1 VNRIALLTLGIV
13 LATPAAAVDLTL
25 KAEATLQR
33 DHAVLG
39 DLLASSPD
47 SIRSGQT
54 LSDVVVLKRSSSG
67 NTITLT
73 RAMLARRL
81 FIARPELRGTINWHG
96 AASITIHTESAPDM
110 DARLVDAAKVELE
123 AYLAGQVKVFVV
135 EPASSRTRPVLPPG
149 EFTFRAQALAD
160 RPIRKRMAVA
170 VDIVRNGQPYR
181 TIPIW
186 FAVSA
191 TTDVLVA
198 KEDLDPQHPLTDI
211 LFERQ
216 RLDIASL
223 SQPPVDPASN
233 LRRLRVRRNVAQ
245 GAVLLTSDIEQTPPV
260 ARNQDIALKVVA
272 GGVTI
277 ETQATALSDA
287 TIGKSVRVRNPR
299 SGEEFVA
306 IVVAPGMAEVLM
318 R

>member
-1 VNRIALLTLGIV
+1 MNRLALLALGIV
-13 LATPAAAVDLTL
+13 LATPVAALDLTL
-25 KAEATLQR
+25 KAEATVQR

-39 DLLASSPD
+39 DLLAPNPD
-47 SIRSGQT
+47 SSRLDQA
-54 LSDVVVLKRSSSG
+54 LRNVPVFEQASSG
-67 NTITLT
+67 TTITLT

-81 FIARPELRGTINWHG
+81 FLARPELKGKINWQG
-96 AASITIHTESAPDM
+96 ATAITIHAESAPDM

-123 AYLAGQVKVFVV
+123 AYLAGQVKAFAIKAVD
-135 EPASSRTRPVLPPG
+135 SRTRPVLPPG
-149 EFTFRAQALAD
+149 ELTFRVQALTEL
-160 RPIRKRMAVA
+160 PVRKRMAVA
-170 VDIVRNGQPYR
+170 VDVFRNGQPYR
-181 TIPIW
+181 TFPVW

-198 KEDLDPQHPLTDI
+198 KENLDPQQPLAAI

-223 SQPPVDPASN
+223 AQPPVDPASD
-233 LRRLRVRRNVAQ
+233 LRLLRVRRSLAQ
-245 GAVLLTSDIEQTPPV
+245 GTVLLASDIEQTPPV

-287 TIGKSVRVRNPR
+287 MIGKSVRVRNPR

>member
-1 VNRIALLTLGIV
+1 VNRIALLTLGLV

-160 RPIRKRMAVA
+160 RPPPM
-170 VDIVRNGQPYR
+170 
-181 TIPIW
+181 
-186 FAVSA
+186 
-191 TTDVLVA
+191 
-198 KEDLDPQHPLTDI
+198 
-211 LFERQ
+211 
-216 RLDIASL
+216 SL
-223 SQPPVDPASN
+223 SPRKIWTPSIRSPIFCLSGSAWISRRSRNPPSTRPAIC
-233 LRRLRVRRNVAQ
+233 ADC
-245 GAVLLTSDIEQTPPV
+245 AF
-260 ARNQDIALKVVA
+260 
-272 GGVTI
+272 
-277 ETQATALSDA
+277 DA
-287 TIGKSVRVRNPR
+287 TWPR
-299 SGEEFVA
+299 
-306 IVVAPGMAEVLM
+306 APCY
-318 R
+318 